1 MAGYIL
7 REDQPNIVLPA
18 QQADRLIGRGDG
30 DAALLY
36 LCLLR
41 TDRGVTAQE
50 LQRKLKWSQLRLHAA
65 ETALQELGLID
76 RPPEQK
82 PPEPAQER
90 PVYTAD
96 DLTDLLTGDAGFRM
110 LVPQT
115 EEKLGKR
122 LKTADLQILAGLYDD
137 LGLPADVIYLLVCHC
152 VARSEERYGPG
163 RRPTLRQIEKE
174 GYHWAQRGLFD
185 QESASRY
192 LRDWNVRRSAMSRY
206 MQVLGLGDRRPVE
219 SEERYI
225 TDWMDKGFPPETVA
239 LAYDKTV
246 FYKKELNW
254 RYLNGILRRWHEN
267 GWHTPQQVEK
277 GEERKNAPAQSGGQS
292 GQQGG
297 AEQNAWMRRYI
308 KR

>member
-30 DAALLY
+30 YAALLY

-41 TDRGVTAQE
+41 ADRGVTAQE
-50 LQRKLKWSQLRLHAA
+50 LQRRLKWSQLRLHAA

-152 VARSEERYGPG
+152 VTRSEERYGPG

-185 QESASRY
+185 QESASQY

-225 TDWMDKGFPPETVA
+225 ADWMDKGFPPETVA

-267 GWHTPQQVEK
+267 GWHTEEEVRQSDSRKPSRREEK
-277 GEERKNAPAQSGGQS
+277 KDDSRMEKYMK
-292 GQQGG
+292 
-297 AEQNAWMRRYI
+297 W
-308 KR
+308 

>member
-41 TDRGVTAQE
+41 ADRGVTAQE

-185 QESASRY
+185 QESASQY

-225 TDWMDKGFPPETVA
+225 ADWMDKGFSPETVA

-267 GWHTPQQVEK
+267 GWHTEEEVRQSDSRKPSRWEEK
-277 GEERKNAPAQSGGQS
+277 KDDSRMEKYMK
-292 GQQGG
+292 
-297 AEQNAWMRRYI
+297 W
-308 KR
+308 

>member
-41 TDRGVTAQE
+41 ADRGVTAQE
-50 LQRKLKWSQLRLHAA
+50 LQRRLKWSQLRLHAA

-96 DLTDLLTGDAGFRM
+96 DLTDLLTDDAGFRM

-152 VARSEERYGPG
+152 VTRSEERYGPG

-185 QESASRY
+185 QESASQY

-225 TDWMDKGFPPETVA
+225 ADWMDKGFPPETVA

-267 GWHTPQQVEK
+267 GWHTEEEVRQSDSRKPSRREEK
-277 GEERKNAPAQSGGQS
+277 KDDSRMEKYMK
-292 GQQGG
+292 
-297 AEQNAWMRRYI
+297 W
-308 KR
+308 

>member
-41 TDRGVTAQE
+41 ADRGVTAQE

-267 GWHTPQQVEK
+267 GWHTEEEIRQSDSRKPSRREEK
-277 GEERKNAPAQSGGQS
+277 KDDSRMEKYMK
-292 GQQGG
+292 
-297 AEQNAWMRRYI
+297 W
-308 KR
+308 

>member
-41 TDRGVTAQE
+41 ADRGVTAQE

-76 RPPEQK
+76 RPPEK
-82 PPEPAQER
+82 PLPEPAQER

-152 VARSEERYGPG
+152 VTRSEERYGPG

-225 TDWMDKGFPPETVA
+225 ADWMDKGFPPETVA

-267 GWHTPQQVEK
+267 GWHTEEEVRQSDSRKPSRREEK
-277 GEERKNAPAQSGGQS
+277 KDDSRMEKYMK
-292 GQQGG
+292 
-297 AEQNAWMRRYI
+297 W
-308 KR
+308 

>member
-41 TDRGVTAQE
+41 ADRGVTAQE
-50 LQRKLKWSQLRLHAA
+50 LQRRLKWSQLRLHAA

-152 VARSEERYGPG
+152 VTRSEERYGPG

-185 QESASRY
+185 QESASQY

-225 TDWMDKGFPPETVA
+225 ADWMDKGFPPETVA

-246 FYKKELNW
+246 FSKKELNW

-267 GWHTPQQVEK
+267 GWHTEEEVRQSDSRKPSRREEK
-277 GEERKNAPAQSGGQS
+277 KDDSRMEKYMK
-292 GQQGG
+292 
-297 AEQNAWMRRYI
+297 W
-308 KR
+308 

>member
-41 TDRGVTAQE
+41 AARGVTAQE
-50 LQRKLKWSQLRLHAA
+50 LQRRLKWSQLRLHAA

-225 TDWMDKGFPPETVA
+225 ADWMDKGFPPETVA

-267 GWHTPQQVEK
+267 GWHTEEEVRQSDSRKPSRREEK
-277 GEERKNAPAQSGGQS
+277 KDDSRMEKYMK
-292 GQQGG
+292 
-297 AEQNAWMRRYI
+297 W
-308 KR
+308 

>member
-41 TDRGVTAQE
+41 ADRGVTAQE
-50 LQRKLKWSQLRLHAA
+50 LQRRLKWSQLRLHAA

-267 GWHTPQQVEK
+267 GWHTEEEVRQSDSRKPSRRKEK
-277 GEERKNAPAQSGGQS
+277 KDDSRMEKYMK
-292 GQQGG
+292 
-297 AEQNAWMRRYI
+297 W
-308 KR
+308 

>member
-1 MAGYIL
+1 VAGYIL

-41 TDRGVTAQE
+41 ADRGVTAQE
-50 LQRKLKWSQLRLHAA
+50 LQRRLKWSQLRLHAA

-185 QESASRY
+185 QESASQY

-225 TDWMDKGFPPETVA
+225 ADWMDKGFPPETVA

-267 GWHTPQQVEK
+267 GWHTEEEVRQSDSRKPSRREEK
-277 GEERKNAPAQSGGQS
+277 KDDSRMEKYMK
-292 GQQGG
+292 
-297 AEQNAWMRRYI
+297 W
-308 KR
+308 

>member
-41 TDRGVTAQE
+41 ADRGVTAQE
-50 LQRKLKWSQLRLHAA
+50 LQRRLKWSQLRLHAA

-206 MQVLGLGDRRPVE
+206 MQVLGLGDRR
-219 SEERYI
+219 R
-225 TDWMDKGFPPETVA
+225 
-239 LAYDKTV
+239 
-246 FYKKELNW
+246 W
-254 RYLNGILRRWHEN
+254 RARSATSPTGWTRASPRRRWH
-267 GWHTPQQVEK
+267 WPTT
-277 GEERKNAPAQSGGQS
+277 
-292 GQQGG
+292 
-297 AEQNAWMRRYI
+297 RRCFI
-308 KR
+308 RRS

>member
-41 TDRGVTAQE
+41 ADRGVTAQE
-50 LQRKLKWSQLRLHAA
+50 LQRRLKWSQLRLHAA

-152 VARSEERYGPG
+152 VARSKERYGPG

-206 MQVLGLGDRRPVE
+206 MQALGLGDRRPVE

-225 TDWMDKGFPPETVA
+225 ADWMDKGFPPETVA

-267 GWHTPQQVEK
+267 GWHTEEEVRQSDSRKPSRREEK
-277 GEERKNAPAQSGGQS
+277 KDDSRMEKYMK
-292 GQQGG
+292 
-297 AEQNAWMRRYI
+297 W
-308 KR
+308 

>member
-41 TDRGVTAQE
+41 AERGVTAQE

-225 TDWMDKGFPPETVA
+225 ADWMDKGFPPETVA

-267 GWHTPQQVEK
+267 GWHTEEEVRQGDSRKPSRREEK
-277 GEERKNAPAQSGGQS
+277 KDDSRMEKYMK
-292 GQQGG
+292 
-297 AEQNAWMRRYI
+297 W
-308 KR
+308 

>member
-36 LCLLR
+36 LCLPR
-41 TDRGVTAQE
+41 ADRGVTAQE
-50 LQRKLKWSQLRLHAA
+50 LQRRLKWSQLRLHAA

-152 VARSEERYGPG
+152 VTRSEERYGPG

-267 GWHTPQQVEK
+267 GWHTEEEVRQSDSRKPSRREEK
-277 GEERKNAPAQSGGQS
+277 KDDSRMEKYMK
-292 GQQGG
+292 
-297 AEQNAWMRRYI
+297 W
-308 KR
+308 

>member
-41 TDRGVTAQE
+41 ADRGVTAQE

-152 VARSEERYGPG
+152 VTRSEERYGPG

-185 QESASRY
+185 QESASQY

-225 TDWMDKGFPPETVA
+225 ADWMDKGFPPETVA

-277 GEERKNAPAQSGGQS
+277 GEERKSAPAQSGGQS

>member
-41 TDRGVTAQE
+41 ADRGVTAQE
-50 LQRKLKWSQLRLHAA
+50 LQRRLKWSQLRLHAA

-174 GYHWAQRGLFD
+174 GYHWAQRCLFD

-206 MQVLGLGDRRPVE
+206 MQALGLGDRRPVE

-267 GWHTPQQVEK
+267 GWHTEEEVRQSDSRKPSRREEK
-277 GEERKNAPAQSGGQS
+277 KDDSRMEKYMK
-292 GQQGG
+292 
-297 AEQNAWMRRYI
+297 W
-308 KR
+308 

>member
-41 TDRGVTAQE
+41 ADRGVTAQE

-65 ETALQELGLID
+65 ETALQELGLLL
-76 RPPEQK
+76 RG
-82 PPEPAQER
+82 PAQER

-185 QESASRY
+185 QESASQY

-225 TDWMDKGFPPETVA
+225 ADWMDKGFSPETVA

-267 GWHTPQQVEK
+267 GWHTEEEVRQSDSRKPSRREEK
-277 GEERKNAPAQSGGQS
+277 KDDSRMEKYMK
-292 GQQGG
+292 
-297 AEQNAWMRRYI
+297 W
-308 KR
+308 

>member
-1 MAGYIL
+1 MARYIL

-41 TDRGVTAQE
+41 ADRGVTAQE
-50 LQRKLKWSQLRLHAA
+50 LQRRLKWSQLRLHAA

-152 VARSEERYGPG
+152 VTRSEERYGPG

-185 QESASRY
+185 QESASQY

-225 TDWMDKGFPPETVA
+225 ADWMDKGFPPETVA

-267 GWHTPQQVEK
+267 GWHTEEEVRQSDSRKPSRREEK
-277 GEERKNAPAQSGGQS
+277 KDDSRMEKYMK
-292 GQQGG
+292 
-297 AEQNAWMRRYI
+297 W
-308 KR
+308 

>member
-41 TDRGVTAQE
+41 ADRGVTAQE
-50 LQRKLKWSQLRLHAA
+50 LQRRLKWSQLRLHAA

-267 GWHTPQQVEK
+267 GWHTEEEVRQSDSRKTSRREEK
-277 GEERKNAPAQSGGQS
+277 KDDSRMEKYMK
-292 GQQGG
+292 
-297 AEQNAWMRRYI
+297 W
-308 KR
+308 

>member
-41 TDRGVTAQE
+41 ADRGVTAQE
-50 LQRKLKWSQLRLHAA
+50 LQRRLKWSQLRLHAA

-192 LRDWNVRRSAMSRY
+192 LRDWNARRSAMSRY

-267 GWHTPQQVEK
+267 GWHTEEEVRQSDSRKPSRREEK
-277 GEERKNAPAQSGGQS
+277 KDDSRMEKYMK
-292 GQQGG
+292 
-297 AEQNAWMRRYI
+297 W
-308 KR
+308 

>member
-41 TDRGVTAQE
+41 ADRGVTAQE

-65 ETALQELGLID
+65 ETARQELGLID

-225 TDWMDKGFPPETVA
+225 ADWMDKGFPPETVA

-267 GWHTPQQVEK
+267 GWHTEEEVRQSDSRKPSRREEK
-277 GEERKNAPAQSGGQS
+277 KDDSRMEKYMK
-292 GQQGG
+292 
-297 AEQNAWMRRYI
+297 W
-308 KR
+308 

>member
-41 TDRGVTAQE
+41 ADRGVTAQE
-50 LQRKLKWSQLRLHAA
+50 LQRRLKWSQLRLHAA

-152 VARSEERYGPG
+152 VTRSEERYGPG

-185 QESASRY
+185 QESASQY

-225 TDWMDKGFPPETVA
+225 ADWMDKGFSVIFQGVSGFFKKCGEVWR
-239 LAYDKTV
+239 AYRPWAAARGRCGGC
-246 FYKKELNW
+246 NAG
-254 RYLNGILRRWHEN
+254 RARAHRRS
-267 GWHTPQQVEK
+267 PQ
-277 GEERKNAPAQSGGQS
+277 RCRW
-292 GQQGG
+292 QGPRTRE
-297 AEQNAWMRRYI
+297 A
-308 KR
+308 

>member
-41 TDRGVTAQE
+41 ADRGVTAQE
-50 LQRKLKWSQLRLHAA
+50 LQRRLKWSQLRLHAA

-122 LKTADLQILAGLYDD
+122 LKTAELQILAGLYDD

-185 QESASRY
+185 QESASQY

-225 TDWMDKGFPPETVA
+225 ADWMDKGFPPETVA

-267 GWHTPQQVEK
+267 GWHTEEEVRQSDSRKPSKREEK
-277 GEERKNAPAQSGGQS
+277 KDDSRMEKYMK
-292 GQQGG
+292 
-297 AEQNAWMRRYI
+297 W
-308 KR
+308 

>member
-41 TDRGVTAQE
+41 ADRGVTAQE

-267 GWHTPQQVEK
+267 GWHTEEEVRQSDSRKPSRREEK
-277 GEERKNAPAQSGGQS
+277 KDDSRMEKYMK
-292 GQQGG
+292 
-297 AEQNAWMRRYI
+297 W
-308 KR
+308 

>member
-41 TDRGVTAQE
+41 ADRGVTAQE
-50 LQRKLKWSQLRLHAA
+50 LQRRLKWSQLRLHAA

-152 VARSEERYGPG
+152 VTRSEERYGPG

-185 QESASRY
+185 QESASQY

-219 SEERYI
+219 SEVRYI
-225 TDWMDKGFPPETVA
+225 ADWMDKGFPPETVA

-267 GWHTPQQVEK
+267 GWHTEEEVRQSDSRKPSRREEK
-277 GEERKNAPAQSGGQS
+277 KDDSRMEKYMK
-292 GQQGG
+292 
-297 AEQNAWMRRYI
+297 W
-308 KR
+308 

>member
-41 TDRGVTAQE
+41 ADRGVTAQE
-50 LQRKLKWSQLRLHAA
+50 LQRRLKWSQLRLHAA
-65 ETALQELGLID
+65 ETVLQELGLID

-267 GWHTPQQVEK
+267 GWHTEEEVRQSDSRKPSRREEK
-277 GEERKNAPAQSGGQS
+277 KDDSRMEKYMK
-292 GQQGG
+292 
-297 AEQNAWMRRYI
+297 W
-308 KR
+308 